1 MRLTR
6 AIRDVGK
13 PKMMRVSSPYGPL
26 RLFASDDHLVG
37 LYLTD
42 RPAPEGVEGENGVLT
57 QMAGQLAE
65 YFAGHRRAF
74 AVHEVEP
81 GAKAKRGSVP
91 IALIGTAFQR
101 EVWRAL
107 MEIPYGQTRSY
118 GELART
124 LGRPLA
130 SRAVGAANGANPIS
144 VVVPCHRLIGSD
156 GSLTGY
162 GGGKAMKQQ
171 LLVLEGAARA

>member
-1 MRLTR
+1 
-6 AIRDVGK
+6 
-13 PKMMRVSSPYGPL
+13 MMQVSSPYGPL
-26 RLFASDDHLVG
+26 RLFATDDRLVG
-37 LYLTD
+37 LYLAD
-42 RPAPEGVEGENGVLT
+42 RPAPEGVRGENGVLSR
-57 QMAGQLAE
+57 MASQLAE
-65 YFAGHRRAF
+65 YFAGRRRTF
-74 AVHEVEP
+74 AVREVED
-81 GAKAKRGSVP
+81 GANAGGKAVP
-91 IALIGTAFQR
+91 IALIGTPFQR

-107 MEIPYGQTRSY
+107 MTIPYGETRSY

-144 VVVPCHRLIGSD
+144 VIVPCHRLIGSD

-162 GGGKAMKQQ
+162 AGGMAMKKQ